1 MSNSKNIALFEFLR
15 RLLICSHELAQK
27 VFPIDDFLTGFLPLL
42 QFFERHA
49 GDQRLTRIHAGQE
62 LCNWVSPK
70 SKVPLWD
77 LTDDTV
83 IPLHV
88 VDGFYCAFKVAA
100 TLQEPELSGESDL
113 S

>member
-1 MSNSKNIALFEFLR
+1 MSNSENVSLFELIR

-27 VFPIDDFLTGFLPLL
+27 IFPIDDFLTGFLPLL

-62 LCNWVSPK
+62 LCNWVSPE

-77 LTDDTV
+77 LADDAV

-88 VDGFYCAFKVAA
+88 VDGLDRAFEIAA
-100 TLQEPELSGESDL
+100 AL
-113 S
+113 

>member
-1 MSNSKNIALFEFLR
+1 MSNSEHVSLFELLR

-62 LCNWVSPK
+62 LCNWVSPE

-77 LTDDTV
+77 LADDTV

-88 VDGFYCAFKVAA
+88 VDGLDRAFEIAA
-100 TLQEPELSGESDL
+100 AL
-113 S
+113 